1 MDLVQEVTNN
11 NIAGV
16 TKMDIRIAH
25 VDDLQSIK
33 ELWKEMMDFH
43 RIRDEYFARSDEGHE
58 RFGEYARSNIESPE
72 WLVMV
77 AVEDEQVIGFSMGR
91 IAAYP
96 PVFKHSHY
104 GFVADIVVNESYRG
118 RGIGRQLFEHMLPW
132 FREQGVFRV
141 EIEVASTNEV
151 SQAFWTRM
159 GFREYMKK
167 MIHEI

>member
-1 MDLVQEVTNN
+1 
-11 NIAGV
+11 
-16 TKMDIRIAH
+16 MDIRIARIS
-25 VDDLQSIK
+25 DLQSIK

-43 RIRDEYFARSDEGHE
+43 RVRDEYFARSEEGHE
-58 RFGEYARSNIESPE
+58 RFGEYVRSNIESPE

-77 AVEDEQVIGFSMGR
+77 AVDEGIIIGFSMGR

-96 PVFKHSHY
+96 PVFQHSHY
-104 GFVADIVVNESYRG
+104 GFVADIVVNENYRG
-118 RGIGRQLFEHMLPW
+118 RGIGRQLFEQMLPW
-132 FREQGVFRV
+132 FKEQGVTRI